1 MRTKKQSLAAIT
13 CATLTCLS
21 LNAHA
26 GLLSRLTADFLN
38 FDGSETATSITAAAD
53 CTATPCV
60 PGSPDGALFYR
71 KLVTV
76 PAKDN
81 VLYVTFSG
89 TADVHDNA
97 ALMMSCRADGDFCNP
112 GAQGA
117 SGGPAGW
124 VTLQK
129 LPFDEHDNSIKATW
143 CIPLEGFKSKTDV
156 LVDLKLASST
166 GGTVFFENAHI
177 YVDSS
182 RNTSEDR
189 CRAFA
194 LLAKDVASGEVKADT
209 VKRHQK

>member
-1 MRTKKQSLAAIT
+1 MRTKKQLLAAVT
-13 CATLTCLS
+13 SALTCLS

-26 GLLSRLTADFLN
+26 GLLSRSTADFLN

-53 CTATPCV
+53 CTVTPCV

-71 KLVTV
+71 KMVTV
-76 PAKDN
+76 PTKDN

-89 TADVHDNA
+89 TADVHDDA
-97 ALMMSCRADGDFCNP
+97 ALMVSCRADGDFCNP
-112 GAQGA
+112 GPQGA
-117 SGGPAGW
+117 SAGPAGW

-129 LPFDEHDNSIKATW
+129 LPFDRHDNSIKATW
-143 CIPLEGFKSKTDV
+143 CIPLEGMKSKTEV

-182 RNTSEDR
+182 RNNSENR
-189 CRAFA
+189 CQAFA